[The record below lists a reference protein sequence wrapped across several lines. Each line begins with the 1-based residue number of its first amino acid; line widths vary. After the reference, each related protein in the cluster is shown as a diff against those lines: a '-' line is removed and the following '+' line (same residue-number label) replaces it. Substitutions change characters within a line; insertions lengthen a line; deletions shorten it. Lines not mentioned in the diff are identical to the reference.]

1 MNGVLSRR
9 AEGIELLR
17 THADKLICP
26 HCASTITVSEEGR
39 ISCDN
44 NHSFDVAK
52 QGYVNMLTHA
62 VQSMYTKELFTS
74 RKQVLESG
82 LYDEVQRAL
91 ASTIA
96 RGAVV
101 LDTGCGEGTHLA
113 RICEQAEAFGIG
125 IDLAKEGIIEAARH
139 YKEQAWIVGDLA
151 KSPFPAATFD
161 AIFNILSPANYDEFK
176 RLLKPGGRVVKVVP
190 AENYLAELRQQLFAD
205 SEKESYSNAQTVARF
220 CEAFEH
226 VAEQRVTTTMALTP
240 ELVPHLLKMTP
251 MGWHRDEAQPI
262 ELSHITV
269 DVVLLIGTI
278 EAK

>member
-17 THADKLICP
+17 THEDKFICP
-26 HCASTITVSEEGR
+26 HCAQPVTISEEGR
-39 ISCDN
+39 VSCSS

-91 ASTIA
+91 ASTITS
-96 RGAVV
+96 GAVV
-101 LDTGCGEGTHLA
+101 LDTGCGEGTHLT
-113 RICEQAEAFGIG
+113 RICQQAKAFGIG

-139 YKEQAWIVGDLA
+139 YKDEAWIVGDLA
-151 KSPFPAATFD
+151 KSPFRAETFD

-176 RLLKPGGRVVKVVP
+176 RLLKQGGRVVKVVP
-190 AENYLAELRQQLFAD
+190 AENYLVELRQQLFAD

-220 CEAFEH
+220 QEAFTH
-226 VAEQRVTTTMALTP
+226 VTEQRVTTTMALP
-240 ELVPHLLKMTP
+240 PALVPHLLKMTP
-251 MGWHRDEAQPI
+251 MGWHRDEAQQ
-262 ELSHITV
+262 LTLTHITI
-269 DVVLLIGTI
+269 DVVILVGMVD
-278 EAK
+278 

>member
-17 THADKLICP
+17 THEEKFVCP
-26 HCASTITVSEEGR
+26 HCAQPVNVSEEGR
-39 ISCDN
+39 ISCGN

-91 ASTIA
+91 ASTIEH
-96 RGAVV
+96 GAVV

-113 RICEQAEAFGIG
+113 RICAQAGAFGIG

-139 YKEQAWIVGDLA
+139 YKDEAWIVGDLA

-176 RLLKPGGRVVKVVP
+176 RLLKPSGRVVKVVP
-190 AENYLAELRQQLFAD
+190 AQNYLVELRQQLFAD

-220 CEAFEH
+220 REAFPNGT
-226 VAEQRVTTTMALTP
+226 EQRVTTTMALRS

-251 MGWHRDEAQPI
+251 MGWHRDEQQQ
-262 ELSHITV
+262 LTLTHITV
-269 DVVLLIGTI
+269 DVVLLVGTI
-278 EAK
+278 